1 MKTRL
6 SILLGSLLLP
16 LALSA
21 NEPAAATEPV
31 SAATTTAPQP
41 GQEASASATALQRYV
56 SDEIYTFL
64 RRGPGKQYRIIG
76 SIKAGE
82 PVTQLALSDDGKYA
96 KVRDSKQREAWIVAS
111 ELQENPS
118 FRSQHEQVQ
127 QQVAVLNDKLANI
140 DSVQARELKQKSAQL
155 IENEQALTQA
165 QEKLAS
171 QGEELVQLRAE
182 NDKLNASLGTRKQE
196 QLFTWMKQ
204 GGMIAGA
211 GLLIGLLIP
220 YLPRPRRSQ
229 RDRWLN

>member
-16 LALSA
+16 LTLSA

-127 QQVAVLNDKLANI
+127 QQVAVLNDKLTNI

-155 IENEQALTQA
+155 IENERALKQA

>member
-41 GQEASASATALQRYV
+41 GQEASASAAALQRYV

-155 IENEQALTQA
+155 IENERALKQA

>member
-16 LALSA
+16 LTLSA

-171 QGEELVQLRAE
+171 QGEELAQLRAE

>member
-16 LALSA
+16 LTLSA

-41 GQEASASATALQRYV
+41 GQEASASAAALQRYV

-127 QQVAVLNDKLANI
+127 QQVTVLNDKLANI

-171 QGEELVQLRAE
+171 QGEELAQLRAE

-196 QLFTWMKQ
+196 QIYRWLKE

-211 GLLIGLLIP
+211 GLLIGLIIP

>member
-16 LALSA
+16 LTLSA

-127 QQVAVLNDKLANI
+127 QQVTVLNDKLANI

-155 IENEQALTQA
+155 IENERALKQA

>member
-16 LALSA
+16 LTLSA

-155 IENEQALTQA
+155 IENEQALKQA

>member
-155 IENEQALTQA
+155 IENEQALKQA

>member
-127 QQVAVLNDKLANI
+127 QQVTVLNDKLANI

-155 IENEQALTQA
+155 IENEQALKQA

>member
-127 QQVAVLNDKLANI
+127 QQVTVLNDKLANI

-155 IENEQALTQA
+155 IENERALKQA

>member
-16 LALSA
+16 LTLSA

-127 QQVAVLNDKLANI
+127 QQVTVLNDKLTNI

-155 IENEQALTQA
+155 IENERALKQA